1 MSLLKKPFEA
11 FMAAISEDQL
21 VTFMQE
27 MTFTAMGLA
36 ELYHGVQR
44 YGDEP
49 YFNHVFDAAN
59 LARHM
64 GYNTQTVMLLL
75 LHDIIEDTGMTLVRL
90 RAAGMPPSVVD
101 AVDALT
107 FIDEIDNPDGLEGEL
122 RRQLKIAKAMRTPLS
137 QVGKFC
143 DSSVN
148 FGHTVN
154 FPWTLRLDKLDPRE
168 YALDYVPNLTD
179 LAIDLPTPEEVKAY
193 TDEADW
199 DWYDQAYLCQY
210 PPYNHGGRHIPDHM
224 PHWQNSR
231 WTRVESCIAKQR
243 ARSTRR
249 VHWSGPAESK
259 ASRNM

>member
-1 MSLLKKPFEA
+1 
-11 FMAAISEDQL
+11 MATISEDEL

-27 MTFTAMGLA
+27 VTFTAMGLA
-36 ELYHGVQR
+36 QLYHGAQR

-75 LHDIIEDTGMTLVRL
+75 LHDIVEDTGMTLVRL

-107 FIDEIDNPDGLEGEL
+107 FIDEIDNPDGLEGES
-122 RRQLKIAKAMRTPLS
+122 RRQLKMAKAMRTPLS
-137 QVGKFC
+137 HIGKFC

-148 FGHTVN
+148 FGHTVS
-154 FPWTLRLDKLDPRE
+154 FPWMLRLDGINPRD
-168 YALDYVPNLTD
+168 YALDYAPNLAD
-179 LAIDLPTPEEVKAY
+179 LAVNLPTPEQVKVY

-199 DWYDQAYLCQY
+199 DWYDQAYLCQHY
-210 PPYNHGGRHIPDHM
+210 WPSQNGAVRHIINDRM
-224 PHWQNSR
+224 PQWQNSR
-231 WTRVESCIAKQR
+231 WTRVENRIAKQR
-243 ARSTRR
+243 ARSARR
-249 VHWSGPAESK
+249 VHWSGPVESQ
-259 ASRNM
+259 ASRSM